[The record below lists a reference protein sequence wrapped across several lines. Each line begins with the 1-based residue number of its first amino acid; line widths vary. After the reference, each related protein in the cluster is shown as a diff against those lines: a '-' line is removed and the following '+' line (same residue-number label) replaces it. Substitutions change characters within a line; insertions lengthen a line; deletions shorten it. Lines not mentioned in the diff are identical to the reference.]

1 MTNVMTFVES
11 CRGKDGLLVET
22 DESAPS
28 LEATRFG
35 AEIRALRGK
44 GLTRPELEFAS
55 AARTGGGYAMF
66 RGGAP
71 SLGATYYALR
81 LYQLA
86 GVTVPDSAAVVRWV
100 GEALCSGG
108 KTIVDMDDL
117 FYGVRSLIILGA
129 RPEPSA
135 AVAIRVFL
143 GECTKADRGCAF
155 LPDRPSDIER
165 TYCAVSIRQW
175 LGTEQDHADAQASG
189 PFVVSCDDG
198 LGHIRMRPSEAD
210 WSLAS
215 AYWGARTVQ
224 LLNLAWPWAE
234 VDVAVRRC
242 ARPDGGFGT
251 NPASTLWE
259 TYCALRVMGIAAS
272 RQEQPA

>member
-1 MTNVMTFVES
+1 MTDAMTFVEG
-11 CRGKDGLLVET
+11 CRDDDGLLVET
-22 DESAPS
+22 DENAPS

-35 AEIRALRGK
+35 AEIRAMRGH
-44 GLTRPELEFAS
+44 GLTRQELEFAS
-55 AARTGGGYAMF
+55 AARTGGAYAMF
-66 RGGAP
+66 RGGGP

-100 GEALCSGG
+100 GEALCSGDE
-108 KTIVDMDDL
+108 TVVDMDDL
-117 FYGVRSLIILGA
+117 FYGVRCLIILDA

-135 AVAIRVFL
+135 AVAIRRFL
-143 GECTKADRGCAF
+143 SACTKDDRGCSL

-165 TYCAVSIRQW
+165 TYCSVAIRQW
-175 LGTEQDHADAQASG
+175 LGTGRDHADARASG

-198 LGHIRMRPSEAD
+198 SGHIRMRPSEAE

-234 VDVAVRRC
+234 LDATVRRC
-242 ARPDGGFGT
+242 AQPDGGFGK
-251 NPASTLWE
+251 NPGSTLWE
-259 TYCALRVMGIAAS
+259 TYCALRVMDIAAS
-272 RQEQPA
+272 RQELTV